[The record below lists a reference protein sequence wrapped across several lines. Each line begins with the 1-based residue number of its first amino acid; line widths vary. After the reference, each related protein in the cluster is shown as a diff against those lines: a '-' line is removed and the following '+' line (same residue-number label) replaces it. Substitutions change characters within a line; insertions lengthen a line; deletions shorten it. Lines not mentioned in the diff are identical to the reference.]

1 MGRAGP
7 RREVSRRPG
16 TPGTARGS
24 PVATLGRRRGE
35 GAEGG
40 RRRRGGRPLDRH
52 AGQGSDRPEQGDQ
65 DPWARDGAIETGL
78 TPEGGAGGGWDRRMS
93 DRIEEYLRHL
103 SDERQLSVNT
113 LDAYRRDLTDFRAF
127 LTEYHG
133 STTWGWQEIDRL
145 AIRAFLSH
153 LTSRNLERRTIA
165 RKLSAVRGLFRF
177 LHRRGAVDA
186 NPARHVRAPRRGRE
200 LPAHLTQ
207 LEMARLF
214 EAVAERADEDVSG
227 ARDRAL
233 IELLYS
239 GGLRLGEIHGLDLE
253 ALDLEA
259 RRVRVHGKGGKDRIV
274 PIGGHA
280 VEALNGYLGQRESL
294 EGGGSVGGPVFV
306 SSRGSR
312 LSRRQIQRIVTRFIR
327 LVADE
332 GGLSTHS
339 VRHSF
344 ATHLLD
350 EGADLLA
357 IKELLGHAT
366 LSTTQLYAH
375 TSRERLRQVYRGAH
389 PRG

>member
-1 MGRAGP
+1 MG
-7 RREVSRRPG
+7 
-16 TPGTARGS
+16 
-24 PVATLGRRRGE
+24 
-35 GAEGG
+35 
-40 RRRRGGRPLDRH
+40 
-52 AGQGSDRPEQGDQ
+52 
-65 DPWARDGAIETGL
+65 
-78 TPEGGAGGGWDRRMS
+78 MS
-93 DRIEEYLRHL
+93 ERIEEYLRYL
-103 SDERQLSVNT
+103 ADERQLSVNT
-113 LDAYRRDLTDFRAF
+113 LEAYRRDLADFTAF
-127 LTEYHG
+127 LNGYDG
-133 STTWGWQEIDRL
+133 STTWDWTEVDRL
-145 AIRAFLSH
+145 AIRAFLGH
-153 LTSRNLERRTIA
+153 LTSRELERRTIA
-165 RKLSAVRGLFRF
+165 RKLSAVRGLFRY
-177 LHRRGAVDA
+177 LQRRGAVAA
-186 NPARHVRAPRRGRE
+186 NPARHIRAPRGGRE
-200 LPAHLTQ
+200 LPGHLTQ
-207 LEMARLF
+207 LEMSRLF
-214 EAVAERADEDVSG
+214 EAAAERAERDVQGS
-227 ARDRAL
+227 RDRAL

-239 GGLRLGEIHGLDLE
+239 GGLRLAEIHGLDLDQV
-253 ALDLEA
+253 DLEA
-259 RRVRVHGKGGKDRIV
+259 RRVRVRGKGGKDRIV

-280 VEALNGYLGQRESL
+280 VGALQAYLRRRESL
-294 EGGGSVGGPVFV
+294 EPGSAARGPVFI